1 MMRSQGK
8 LLQLL
13 LLLLHILFYLCSGI
27 DGGRPGRK
35 KVVIV
40 GEMSDAAFE
49 LATNASASSSSSS
62 HLEDDYDS
70 PPLASSIVR
79 RPIRKRIHRPSS
91 ASASSTP
98 GNGMFVPVAA
108 YSVTHSRRPSSSHTS
123 NRRMRPSTTE
133 SAVYGYLQKPDLVEF
148 RGQYFYGPNSL
159 PPGSH
164 SSSGGYLPA
173 ASSPYHRAHHGD
185 WHDLQ
190 SAGSSLSRQSG
201 KSGE

>member
-1 MMRSQGK
+1 MRHIRE
-8 LLQLL
+8 LLCLL
-13 LLLLHILFYLCSGI
+13 IICLTCNA
-27 DGGRPGRK
+27 GRPGRK

-49 LATNASASSSSSS
+49 MATNASASSSSSS
-62 HLEDDYDS
+62 HLDDDYDA
-70 PPLASSIVR
+70 PPVASSMVR

-91 ASASSTP
+91 G
-98 GNGMFVPVAA
+98 GNSGLFVPVAA
-108 YSVTHSRRPSSSHTS
+108 YSVTHSRRPSSPHTS

-148 RGQYFYGPNSL
+148 RGQYFYGPNSV
-159 PPGSH
+159 PPSH
-164 SSSGGYLPA
+164 SSSSYVPA
-173 ASSPYHRAHHGD
+173 ASSPYHRTHHGD

-201 KSGE
+201 KSGTYLTEHGLWG